1 VTYAVAQLIAFAW
14 LCAVLFAGGVCWIAI
29 IATLNLAAQIICPAW
44 IRARTLSMYLL
55 VLQGGMAA
63 GSVVWGA
70 VASHLG
76 LPAAFLLAALGM
88 LVGLIAAA
96 RYRLPAHEIEAA

>member
-1 VTYAVAQLIAFAW
+1 VARLGSFGW
-14 LCAVLFAGGVCWIAI
+14 LCALLFLGGLCWIAI
-29 IATLNLAAQIICPAW
+29 IATLNVTAQIICPAW

-63 GSVVWGA
+63 GSALWGA

-76 LPAAFLLAALGM
+76 IPAAFLLAAVGMVLG
-88 LVGLIAAA
+88 LAAA
-96 RYRLPAHEIEAA
+96 VRYRLPAYEMERG